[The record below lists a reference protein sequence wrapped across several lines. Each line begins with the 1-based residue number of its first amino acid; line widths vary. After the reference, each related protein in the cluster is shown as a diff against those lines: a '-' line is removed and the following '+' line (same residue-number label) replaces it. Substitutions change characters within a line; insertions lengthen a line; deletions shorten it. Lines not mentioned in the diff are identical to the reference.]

1 MVVNLWDAT
10 VDGGEAGDGGRVPSG
25 GGPDP
30 VAERDLAERLCLDL
44 DAAFAE
50 VVRDHERAV
59 FTTALR
65 VSGRAADAQDLAAET
80 FLRAYSALRGYGPGR
95 IRGLRMRPWLI
106 TICLN
111 HWRNQ
116 LRRASRRPRP
126 EPLSETLADA
136 ESTPLQEGPEEG
148 AARSDDRQR
157 LASLLQEL
165 APNQRVAVVLRHV
178 VGLSYAEV
186 AEVLRC
192 PQGTAKSHV
201 SRGVDRLRTL
211 ADEELP

>member
-1 MVVNLWDAT
+1 VAVNLWDAT

-80 FLRAYSALRGYGPGR
+80 FLRAYSALRGYGPDR

-136 ESTPLQEGPEEG
+136 ESTPL
-148 AARSDDRQR
+148 RQR

-211 ADEELP
+211 TDEELP

>member
-1 MVVNLWDAT
+1 VVVNLWDAT
-10 VDGGEAGDGGRVPSG
+10 VDGGEAGDGGPVPSG

-30 VAERDLAERLCLDL
+30 VVEQDLAERLCLDL

-50 VVRDHERAV
+50 VVQDHERAV

-65 VSGRAADAQDLAAET
+65 VSGRTADAQDLAAET
-80 FLRAYSALRGYGPGR
+80 FLRAYSALRRYGPDR

-126 EPLSETLADA
+126 ESLRDSLADA
-136 ESTPLQEGPEEG
+136 EPTSLQEGPEEG
-148 AARSDDRQR
+148 AARGDDRQR

-165 APNQRVAVVLRHV
+165 PRNQRVAVVLRHV

-186 AEVLRC
+186 AGVLRC
-192 PQGTAKSHV
+192 PEGTAKSHV
-201 SRGVDRLRTL
+201 SRGLDRLRTL
-211 ADEELP
+211 TDEELP